1 MSELIDHVKQHVRE
15 VFAADT
21 TGHDWHHIERVYTMA
36 CYLQE
41 HEGGDREVVEL
52 AALLHDI
59 SDHKLNGGKLND
71 GARVAEIVLKNFD
84 CPLDLVQKVCD
95 IIDRVSFKGAKV
107 TDTMES
113 LEGKIVQDADRLDS
127 IGAIGIARAFAYG
140 GSKNRPMYQPEV
152 GHELH
157 SDFETYANA
166 KSHTINHFYEKL
178 LLLKSRLHTP
188 TAIHIGEERHAYME
202 QFLNQFYREW
212 NGKND

>member
-1 MSELIDHVKQHVRE
+1 MTELIQHVKDHVKV
-15 VFAADT
+15 VFSADI
-21 TGHDWHHIERVYTMA
+21 TGHDWYHIERVYNMA

-41 HEGGDREVVEL
+41 HEGGDRDVVEL

-71 GARVAEIVLKNFD
+71 GARVAEIVLRKYH
-84 CPLDLVQKVCD
+84 CPDELMQKVCD
-95 IIDRVSFKGAKV
+95 IIDRVSFKGAQV
-107 TDTMES
+107 TDTMET

-127 IGAIGIARAFAYG
+127 IGAIGIARAFAFG
-140 GSKNRPMYQPEV
+140 GSKNRPMYQPEI

-212 NGKND
+212 AGKND